1 MHVSGG
7 YHPECGN
14 PITKEHIW
22 YVLTYKQILDQKQTT
37 QDTICKTHE
46 TRDEGRPKCR
56 YFIGSYNGE
65 QNTHGRT
72 YRDKVWSWEKRKD
85 HPEIAPP
92 GDASHVQPP
101 NPDNIAYASKIFLTG
116 PWNSYLLWGYTSSW
130 QIQKWILTVI
140 YWMVHEAPNVESRES
155 TQGAKGVCN
164 LIGGSTIWTNQ

>member
-7 YHPECGN
+7 YHPECGT

-92 GDASHVQPP
+92 GDASHQTQTILHMPA
-101 NPDNIAYASKIFLTG
+101 NF
-116 PWNSYLLWGYTSSW
+116 SW
-130 QIQKWILTVI
+130 QDPGIAI
-140 YWMVHEAPNVESRES
+140 YCEAIPVPGKYRSGYSQSSIGWYTRPLMWNLEKVPKEL
-155 TQGAKGVCN
+155 KGSAT
-164 LIGGSTIWTNQ
+164 L